1 MSPSAHTLDP
11 VTVEVVRNKLD
22 GIANEMELTLLK
34 SSFSPIVKEGLDA
47 SASLFTLQGETLA
60 QAIAIPIHLA
70 TLIPCVARF
79 LIEFPIDQMREG
91 DIYCMNDPYLGGT
104 HLPDIAVVMPVF
116 ARGRPIAFAA
126 TMTHHQDVGGMT
138 PGSVPTNAT
147 EVFQE
152 GIRLPP
158 LKLRDGDVFNDTLL
172 KILRRNVRIPETFE
186 GDLMA
191 QVAACTVG
199 VRRLSAL
206 ANTYGDNHLTAIF
219 AELLDRSEAMT
230 RDALRAIPPGTYRA
244 VDFMDNDGIDLD
256 RRIRIEV
263 AVTVGDGAMTVDF
276 AGSSP
281 QVRGPFNV
289 VPSGSLAAS
298 CYALRAITDPSIT
311 TNGGCFRPI
320 TLKLPEGSI
329 VNPKE
334 PAPVN
339 SRTAT
344 IKRITGTILAA
355 FAEAV
360 PERVP
365 ADNAGEL
372 LALSFGGARPDGSRY
387 VTGELVASGAGASR
401 EKDGVDVIET
411 DATNCMNLPAEA
423 LELDAPIRVN
433 RAMLRR
439 DSGGPG
445 AHRGGL
451 GILREYEILHGEVR
465 FTHRGERHFIAP
477 KGRAGGADGVM
488 ARTVIYR
495 RDGSRGGDP
504 FQARDD
510 ACTLGDRVVFETAG
524 GGGYGDPARR
534 TAEQLRDDL
543 ADGKISRDGAASY
556 GVTPHQK
563 RLEIIMSRQA
573 VIRSLQAYYDEGRF
587 LADLRRRVAIP
598 TESQNPS
605 RRPELYSISSLRSR
619 LRCARSIMQ

>member
-1 MSPSAHTLDP
+1 MLQRAQTFDP
-11 VTVEVVRNKLD
+11 ITVEVVRNKLD

-70 TLIPCVARF
+70 TLIPCIASI
-79 LIEFPIDQMREG
+79 LGEFPLETMREG

-104 HLPDIAVVMPVF
+104 HLPDIAVIMPVF
-116 ARGRPIAFAA
+116 HRGRPLAFAA
-126 TMTHHQDVGGMT
+126 AMTHHQDVGGMA

-147 EVFQE
+147 EIFQE

-158 LKLRDGDVFNDTLL
+158 LKLRDGDRFNDTLL

-199 VRRLSAL
+199 VRRLGAL
-206 ANTYGDNHLTAIF
+206 ASVYGDNHLSAIF

-230 RDALRAIPPGTYRA
+230 REALRAIPQGTYRA
-244 VDFMDNDGIDLD
+244 VDFLDNDGIDLD

-263 AVTVGDGAMTVDF
+263 KVTIDDGAITVDF
-276 AGSSP
+276 GGSSP

-298 CYALRAITDPSIT
+298 CYAVRAITDPTIP

-320 TLKLPEGSI
+320 TLNVPAGSI
-329 VNPKE
+329 VNPRE

-355 FAEAV
+355 LGEAV
-360 PERVP
+360 PDRVP

-372 LALSFGGARPDGSRY
+372 LVLAFGGARPDGTRF
-387 VTGELVASGAGASR
+387 VTGELVAGGAGASAQ
-401 EKDGVDVIET
+401 KDGVDVIET

-423 LELDAPIRVN
+423 LELDAPIRVH
-433 RAMLRR
+433 RTALRR
-439 DSGGPG
+439 DSGGAG
-445 AHRGGL
+445 MHRGGL
-451 GILREYEILHGEVR
+451 GIVREYEVLHGEVR

-477 KGRAGGADGVM
+477 KGRAGGRDGAM
-488 ARTVIYR
+488 AHTVIHR
-495 RDGSRGGDP
+495 NDGSEEVVP
-504 FQARDD
+504 SKIVT
-510 ACTLGDRVVFETAG
+510 TLHTGDRVVFETAG
-524 GGGYGDPARR
+524 GGGYGEPARR
-534 TAEQLRDDL
+534 DPQHVRADL
-543 ADGKISRDGAASY
+543 ADGKISLDGA
-556 GVTPHQK
+556 K
-563 RLEIIMSRQA
+563 
-573 VIRSLQAYYDEGRF
+573 AYEAKHDG
-587 LADLRRRVAIP
+587 DGG
-598 TESQNPS
+598 N
-605 RRPELYSISSLRSR
+605 
-619 LRCARSIMQ
+619 